1 MAMSQENRKG
11 LLWISF
17 LRVVSSLLIGVVF
30 YMIWLATFLLI
41 SSIHP
46 IIEGILWLISPV
58 ITGIG
63 FAVGAII
70 LNRLV
75 NANDVPFL
83 RILIWP
89 LVGCIVGALI
99 VYWFGPMLIVFSMLA
114 LGAFSVLIRELL
126 RIIFDAKDGSNL

>member
-1 MAMSQENRKG
+1 MAVNQENLKG
-11 LLWISF
+11 LLWKSF
-17 LRVVSSLLIGVVF
+17 LRVVSSLFFGVVF
-30 YMIWLATFLLI
+30 FVIWLATFLLI

-46 IIEGILWLISPV
+46 IIEGVLRLISPV

-63 FAVGAII
+63 FAVGATI

-75 NANDVPFL
+75 NVDDGPFL

-99 VYWFGPMLIVFSMLA
+99 VYWFGPMLIVFSMLV
-114 LGAFSVLIRELL
+114 LGTFSVLMRELL
-126 RIIFDAKDGSNL
+126 RIIFMVKNGSNL